1 MRELAS
7 SVLSGG
13 ALGILPLNNK
23 RILLPEYSIFL
34 LYFV

>member
-7 SVLSGG
+7 SVPLEL
-13 ALGILPLNNK
+13 ALGIVPLIYK